1 MFRGAEVMYPRQAYW
16 LALALT
22 AVALAIFGYK
32 LAVLKLPL
40 KPDTTVDVWNV
51 EVQITFNALKRPVK
65 VGLYLPQTRGR
76 FDVAD
81 EHFISGEYGLAIQQ
95 FANNRKATWSL
106 RQASGKQYLLYK
118 VALWSAIAPS
128 NSVSSD
134 KTPSVRSEIYTDHK
148 LVAATHVFRAVHKRS
163 ADTETLVTRLLNDLA
178 AKPVSENIQL
188 LLEKDISLPHRAS
201 VAADIL
207 EVGGIPA
214 HVVHGIELTTL
225 QRSAKRVHWLE
236 VYYKGKWHEFN
247 LADGSP
253 HIPDRYLAWWR
264 DDKPLLTLEGGQN
277 LYSKISVSLNPEF
290 ALQQHL
296 HVSERGPAGLI
307 EYSLLSLPIET
318 QAVYHII
325 LMVPIGVVFLVLMR
339 NLVGVKTFGT
349 FMPILIALAFRQT
362 QLLWGIGLFVMVVG
376 LGLAFRFYFDQLK
389 LLLVPRLASVLIV
402 VILLMG
408 AISILSF
415 KLGLPRGLSI
425 ALFPMVIM
433 TMTIERMSIVWE
445 ERGPVEALQQG
456 GGSLLV
462 AAIAYLLMNIEVLR
476 HFIFVFPEMLLIL
489 LAITILLGR
498 YSGYRLT
505 ELIRFK
511 VLTEKR

>member
-1 MFRGAEVMYPRQAYW
+1 LKNPRQAYW
-16 LALALT
+16 LAIILTSIAL
-22 AVALAIFGYK
+22 VIFGYK
-32 LAVLKLPL
+32 LVVLKLPFT
-40 KPDTTVDVWNV
+40 PDTTVDVWNV
-51 EVQITFNALKRPVK
+51 EVQVLFSGMKRPAK

-76 FDVAD
+76 FEVVD

-95 FANNRKATWSL
+95 FTTNRKATWSV
-106 RQASGKQYLLYK
+106 RYASGRQYLLYK
-118 VALWSAIAPS
+118 GTVRSAIVPS
-128 NSVSSD
+128 NAVANG
-134 KTPSVRSEIYTDHK
+134 KVPEVRSEIYEGPK
-148 LVAATHVFRAVHKRS
+148 LVAATNVFRLVHKRS
-163 ADTETLVTRLLNDLA
+163 ADIETLVTQLLTELA
-178 AKPVSENIQL
+178 AKPASEDFQL
-188 LLEKDISLPHRAS
+188 LLENDRSILNRAS
-201 VAADIL
+201 VAANIL

-214 HVVHGIELTTL
+214 HVVHGVELASL
-225 QRSAKRVHWLE
+225 QRNAKPVHWLE
-236 VYYKGKWHEFN
+236 VYYKNKWHEFN
-247 LADGSP
+247 LASASP
-253 HIPDRYLAWWR
+253 QIPANYLAWWR
-264 DDKPLLTLEGGQN
+264 DDKPLISLDGGQN
-277 LYSKISVSLNPEF
+277 LNTKISISLNPEF
-290 ALQQHL
+290 ALHQHL
-296 HVSERGPAGLI
+296 YTGERGPARLI

-318 QAVYHII
+318 QAVYHVI

-339 NLVGVKTFGT
+339 NLIGVKTFGT

-362 QLLWGIGLFVMVVG
+362 QLFWGIGLFVVVVG

-402 VILLMG
+402 VIMLMA

-445 ERGPVEALQQG
+445 ERGPLEALQQG

-462 AAIAYLLMNIEVLR
+462 ASIAYLLMNIELLR

-489 LAITILLGR
+489 LALTILLGR
-498 YSGYRLT
+498 YSGYRLL

-511 VLTEKR
+511 VLAEKG